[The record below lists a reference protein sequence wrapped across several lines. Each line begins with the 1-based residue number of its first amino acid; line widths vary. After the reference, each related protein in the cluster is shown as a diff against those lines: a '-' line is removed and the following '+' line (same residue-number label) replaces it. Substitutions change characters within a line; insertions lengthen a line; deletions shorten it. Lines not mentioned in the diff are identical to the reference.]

1 MIIFKCEFA
10 TLFLDECFQVWAYE
24 VIYGQ
29 LFLGV
34 SLWSY
39 LWMIVF
45 STDVK
50 AALIQFS
57 GRLFPALYSHLKV
70 ASPYLPT
77 SIESLSSFY
86 VCVVLP
92 LIYTLFICVFC
103 FLLRIYCSFCLLFFL
118 LLFVVPPLM
127 YLLFFLLCV
136 CCFSSCVF
144 VVFPLVCLLFF
155 LLCICCFSSYVC
167 VVFPLV
173 IFPLTYLLFFFLC
186 ICFSC
191 YVLVLF
197 PLMYFFSFF
206 SFVSVFVLFPAYII
220 VLFTS
225 YVVFMWHL
233 SSVK

>member
-1 MIIFKCEFA
+1 
-10 TLFLDECFQVWAYE
+10 
-24 VIYGQ
+24 
-29 LFLGV
+29 
-34 SLWSY
+34 
-39 LWMIVF
+39 MIVF
-45 STDVK
+45 SADVK

-92 LIYTLFICVFC
+92 LIYMLFICVFC

-127 YLLFFLLCV
+127 YLLFFLLCI

-155 LLCICCFSSYVC
+155 LLCLCCFSSCYFPSYVF
-167 VVFPLV
+167 VVLFLMYLFFLLCTCSFSSYV
-173 IFPLTYLLFFFLC
+173 FFLLFFFRFC
-186 ICFSC
+186 ICSFSHLHNC
-191 YVLVLF
+191 
-197 PLMYFFSFF
+197 SFHF
-206 SFVSVFVLFPAYII
+206 LCCVHVTSF
-220 VLFTS
+220 
-225 YVVFMWHL
+225 
-233 SSVK
+233 KC